1 MADMTV
7 QAIQALKAGSSYA
20 KLKVS
25 SGLYIG
31 VATNG
36 EKTFFVRCTVKGSN
50 RIEYRIAKPFGVKA
64 GPASTTLI
72 EARAKAAEITALGRQ
87 GINYQEMLEA
97 EAATVKAQQAK
108 QESENYTVQ
117 DLYNAWFPTTHRKDE
132 GEALGRSFEGS
143 ILPTLGSTRLRDLEE
158 GHIRSLITPVSKAG
172 LNRKA
177 IVMLNNLKQM
187 FKWANGRRPWKLL
200 LDDPTINLR
209 PRDVTQPGY
218 EETERDRVLSR
229 DEIKLLAAKLKTAGL
244 VPNTE
249 LAIWIVLACCT
260 RIGET
265 IMAEWKHVDLENGV
279 WLIPEANTKGR
290 APTHK
295 VYLSEFAIKKFT
307 ALKAL
312 TGHTAWCFPNRAET
326 DHLDTKSPTKQIGDR
341 QASLKTGIPLKNRTK
356 AADALV
362 LLGDNW
368 TFHDLRR
375 TGATLAQSV
384 GVDQHVIE
392 RMANHAEDN
401 RMLRI
406 YQRYDYADEQRAGWE
421 KLGKLLDE
429 LTSS

>member
-1 MADMTV
+1 M
-7 QAIQALKAGSSYA
+7 
-20 KLKVS
+20 
-25 SGLYIG
+25 
-31 VATNG
+31 
-36 EKTFFVRCTVKGSN
+36 
-50 RIEYRIAKPFGVKA
+50 
-64 GPASTTLI
+64 
-72 EARAKAAEITALGRQ
+72 
-87 GINYQEMLEA
+87 
-97 EAATVKAQQAK
+97 
-108 QESENYTVQ
+108 
-117 DLYNAWFPTTHRKDE
+117 
-132 GEALGRSFEGS
+132 GRSFDGS
-143 ILPTLGSTRLRDLEE
+143 ILPTLGGIRLRDLEE
-158 GHIRSLITPVSKAG
+158 GHIRTLIAPVSKAG
-172 LNRKA
+172 FNRKA

-187 FKWANGRRPWKLL
+187 FKWANGRRPWKTL

-229 DEIKLLAAKLKTAGL
+229 DEIKLLATKLKTAGL

-279 WLIPEANTKGR
+279 WFIPEANTKGR
-290 APTHK
+290 APSHK
-295 VYLSEFAIKKFT
+295 VYLSDFAIKKFT

-326 DHLDTKSPTKQIGDR
+326 KHLDTKSPTKQIGDR
-341 QASLKTGIPLKNRTK
+341 QASLKTGIPLTNRTK

-401 RMLRI
+401 RMQRI
-406 YQRYDYADEQRAGWE
+406 YQRYDYADEQRVGWA
-421 KLGKLLDE
+421 KLGTLLDE
-429 LTSS
+429 LAPS